1 MNNLWCLSGLFL
13 SAYFTKIISWIHVST
28 RSLASYDVA
37 PQQDEVPE
45 LSGIAFDSKQ
55 GLESNG
61 GVGYGSEETY
71 RRLLGRLG
79 SRPPNCQRKCG
90 RCTPCVATQIP
101 ATSDKLG
108 IQYTNYEPEGW
119 KCKCGSTFFNP

>member
-1 MNNLWCLSGLFL
+1 MKQRMCCFL
-13 SAYFTKIISWIHVST
+13 IVALQTISWIHVST
-28 RSLASYDVA
+28 RSLASDDVE
-37 PQQDEVPE
+37 PHQDKVREF
-45 LSGIAFDSKQ
+45 SGVTFDSEQ
-55 GLESNG
+55 GLESK

-71 RRLLGRLG
+71 SRMLVRLG

-101 ATSDKLG
+101 ANSDKLG
-108 IQYTNYEPEGW
+108 IQNTNYEPEGW

>member
-1 MNNLWCLSGLFL
+1 MKQGMCCFL
-13 SAYFTKIISWIHVST
+13 IVVLQIISWTHVST
-28 RSLASYDVA
+28 RSLAIASHDVS
-37 PQQDEVPE
+37 PHPGIVPE
-45 LSGIAFDSKQ
+45 FPGVAFDSKK
-55 GLESNG
+55 GVEISKG

-71 RRLLGRLG
+71 GSRMVGRLG

-101 ATSDKLG
+101 ATSEKLG
-108 IQYTNYEPEGW
+108 TQYTNYEPEGW